1 MKFPIRIII
10 PREKPFDNYTPPSNV
25 KVVYKTGATFDSKVI
40 CDYIEEDVKQFLD
53 ENGIGDF
60 KATMFFDSA
69 PCHLTAE
76 VAAKFVEVKCK
87 VEKVKKRCTNL
98 HQPFDVCIFAPI
110 KRKLCERWTQWY
122 IKDDKTFTCHSNM
135 RSPG

>member
-40 CDYIEEDVKQFLD
+40 CDYIEEDVKQFLED
-53 ENGIGDF
+53 NCIGDF

-69 PCHLTAE
+69 P
-76 VAAKFVEVKCK
+76 
-87 VEKVKKRCTNL
+87 
-98 HQPFDVCIFAPI
+98 
-110 KRKLCERWTQWY
+110 
-122 IKDDKTFTCHSNM
+122 
-135 RSPG
+135 